1 MNIELDFLRTYWIN
15 DYGLHRNKLV
25 IWIQMAGTRSI
36 QTSEYLKNRFFSLQI
51 SITKKLKIIVSMGR
65 FNLYVLYFITKDCLT
80 CICVFLIHIHEE
92 FEE

>member
-36 QTSEYLKNRFFSLQI
+36 QTSEYLKNRFFFSSNI
-51 SITKKLKIIVSMGR
+51 NNKKTENYSKYG
-65 FNLYVLYFITKDCLT
+65 
-80 CICVFLIHIHEE
+80 
-92 FEE
+92 